1 MRVVGTWNLQNG
13 LMWKGRHEGSLD
25 LGMNQRSLILIY
37 DQSKHHVPL
46 ILNFYPFCLGS
57 DNYEAQNIMFGSTMN
72 LALRKQLQQRPL
84 IITTV
89 LVKINSAGIKT
100 F

>member
-25 LGMNQRSLILIY
+25 LGMNQRFLEVIS
-37 DQSKHHVPL
+37 DQSKHHVPI
-46 ILNFYPFCLGS
+46 ILNFYQFCLGN

-89 LVKINSAGIKT
+89 LVKIYCVGIKT